1 MRQVSR
7 LSWVFLVCALG
18 CSALATATETLR
30 VGYFSLPPHVSESGS
45 APDSPAIAYL
55 DMVLGKAGLKA
66 KYQNY
71 PLSRL
76 LNLLRDQQ
84 LDAALILARNE
95 ERALYLAYPATP
107 FLTTQP
113 AFAVIAGK
121 PFASLEGLRERPSLI
136 IGIWQGGYR
145 SAALD
150 SLNANLLPIAGDDI
164 AARGLRMLSVGRID
178 AFFSPD
184 IHAIHAGIRK
194 SHLDERVIVIPV
206 PNEKTSLYTVFSGE
220 AGKRYKT
227 RYEEALA
234 SVRRELP
241 YERLLPASTAAPPR
255 N

>member
-1 MRQVSR
+1 MRR
-7 LSWVFLVCALG
+7 IRLLSWAFLVCALG
-18 CSALATATETLR
+18 CRAPATATETLR

-45 APDSPAIAYL
+45 AQDSPAIAYL
-55 DMVLGKAGLKA
+55 DRVLGKAGLKA
-66 KYQNY
+66 DYQNY

-84 LDAALILARNE
+84 LDAALILARTD
-95 ERALYLAYPATP
+95 ERARYLAYPTTP

-121 PFASLEGLRERPSLI
+121 PFASLEGLRARPSLI

-150 SLNANLLPIAGDDI
+150 DLDASLVSIAGDDI
-164 AARGLRMLSVGRID
+164 AARGLRMLSMGRID

-184 IHAIHAGIRK
+184 IHSIHAGIHKNR
-194 SHLDERVIVIPV
+194 LDERVVVIPV
-206 PNEKTSLYTVFSGE
+206 SNEKTSLYTVFSSE
-220 AGKRYKT
+220 AGRRYKR
-227 RYEEALA
+227 RYEDALA
-234 SVRRELP
+234 TMRRELP
-241 YERLLPASTAAPPR
+241 YEKLLPASTTGHRR

>member
-84 LDAALILARNE
+84 LDAALILARSDD
-95 ERALYLAYPATP
+95 RARYLDYPTTP

-113 AFAVIAGK
+113 AFAVTAGK
-121 PFASLEGLRERPSLI
+121 HFASLEGLDASLV
-136 IGIWQGGYR
+136 
-145 SAALD
+145 
-150 SLNANLLPIAGDDI
+150 PIAGDEI
-164 AARGLRMLSVGRID
+164 ASRGLRMLSMGRID

-184 IHAIHAGIRK
+184 IHSIRAEISK
-194 SHLDERVIVIPV
+194 RHLNERVVVIPV
-206 PNEKTSLYTVFSGE
+206 PNEKTSLYTVFSSE
-220 AGKRYKT
+220 AGKRYKR
-227 RYEEALA
+227 RYEGALA
-234 SVRRELP
+234 SMRREMP
-241 YERLLPASTAAPPR
+241 YEKFLLQALPDPTHD
-255 N
+255 

>member
-121 PFASLEGLRERPSLI
+121 PFASLEGLRASRSII

-145 SAALD
+145 SATLD
-150 SLNANLLPIAGDDI
+150 SLDASLVPIAGDEI
-164 AARGLRMLSVGRID
+164 ASRGLSMLSMGRID

-184 IHAIHAGIRK
+184 IHSIRAEISK
-194 SHLDERVIVIPV
+194 RHLNERVVVIPV
-206 PNEKTSLYTVFSGE
+206 PNEKTSLYTVFSSE
-220 AGKRYKT
+220 AGKRYKR
-227 RYEEALA
+227 RYEGALA
-234 SVRRELP
+234 SMRREMP
-241 YERLLPASTAAPPR
+241 YEKFLLQALPDPTHD
-255 N
+255 